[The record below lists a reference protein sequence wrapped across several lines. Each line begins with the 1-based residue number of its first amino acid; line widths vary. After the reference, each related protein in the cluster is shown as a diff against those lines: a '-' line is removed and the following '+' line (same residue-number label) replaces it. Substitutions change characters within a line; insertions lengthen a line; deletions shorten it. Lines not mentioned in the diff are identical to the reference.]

1 MGPRTNIRRLSQTAR
16 IPSSADASLAE
27 VMGTMR
33 AMRRLRPDP
42 VPDELVRELI
52 EAAMYAPSAG
62 HQQGQ
67 VFVVVTDR
75 ERIARLAV
83 VWRMVVDMYEGW
95 LGKADPRYGKDPFA
109 IRTWQAV
116 HYQRD
121 HFHETPVVILACYDQ
136 RAYMRGVKRQLGD
149 LVAAMRKAGPGR
161 ARRMLLGGLNAVEQR
176 SEAAS
181 IYPAVQNLLL
191 AARARGLAAT
201 MTTWHLFAEADVRAI
216 LEIPSDV
223 HTYALIPVGWPL
235 GNFGAVTRRPADEVV
250 RRDHW

>member
-1 MGPRTNIRRLSQTAR
+1 
-16 IPSSADASLAE
+16 
-27 VMGTMR
+27 MR

-75 ERIARLAV
+75 ERIARLAT
-83 VWRMVVDMYEGW
+83 VWRLVADMYEGW
-95 LGKADPRYGKDPFA
+95 LGKADPRYGIDPLVT
-109 IRTWQAV
+109 RTWDAV

-121 HFHETPVVILACYDQ
+121 HFHETPVVIVACYDQ
-136 RAYMRGVKRQLGD
+136 RAYMRSVKRRLGD
-149 LVAAMRKAGPGR
+149 LITALRIVGPSR
-161 ARRMLLGGLNAVEQR
+161 ARRMLLGGLNAVEHR

-181 IYPAVQNLLL
+181 VYPSIQNLLL

-201 MTTWHLFAEADVRAI
+201 MTTWHLFAEADVKRI

-223 HTYALIPVGWPL
+223 RTYAVIPIGWPL
-235 GNFGAVTRRPADEVV
+235 GRFGPVARRPADEVI
-250 RRDHW
+250 RREHW

>member
-1 MGPRTNIRRLSQTAR
+1 MS
-16 IPSSADASLAE
+16 
-27 VMGTMR
+27 TMR

-42 VPDELVRELI
+42 VSEDLVRELI

-67 VFVVVTDR
+67 VFIVVTDR
-75 ERIARLAV
+75 ARIARLAT
-83 VWRMVVDMYEGW
+83 VWRTVVDIYEGW
-95 LGKADPRYGKDPFA
+95 MGKADPRYGVEPLA
-109 IRTWQAV
+109 IRTWDAV

-121 HFHETPVVILACYDQ
+121 HFYETPVVVVACYDQ
-136 RAYMRGVKRQLGD
+136 RAYIRGVKRRIGD
-149 LVAAMRKAGPGR
+149 FFGALRMAGPGR
-161 ARRMLLGGLNAVEQR
+161 ARRMLLGGLSAIELR

-201 MTTWHLFAEADVRAI
+201 MTTWHLFAEADVKEI
-216 LEIPSDV
+216 LEIPDSV
-223 HTYALIPVGWPL
+223 RTYALIPIGWPL
-235 GNFGAVTRRPADEVV
+235 GRFGPVTRRAPEEVI

>member
-1 MGPRTNIRRLSQTAR
+1 MV
-16 IPSSADASLAE
+16 E
-27 VMGTMR
+27 VMTTMR

-67 VFVVVTDR
+67 VFIVVTDR
-75 ERIARLAV
+75 DRIARLAT

-95 LGKADPRYGKDPFA
+95 MGKADPRYGIDPLT
-109 IRTWQAV
+109 IRTWDAV

-121 HFHETPVVILACYDQ
+121 HFHETPLVIVACYDQ
-136 RAYMRGVKRQLGD
+136 RAYIRGVKSRLGD
-149 LVAAMRKAGPGR
+149 LFAALRKAGPAR
-161 ARRMLLGGLNAVEQR
+161 ATRMLTGGLIAVEMR

-181 IYPAVQNLLL
+181 IYPAIQNLLL

-201 MTTWHLFAEADVRAI
+201 MTTWHLFAESDVRKV
-216 LEIPSDV
+216 LEIPTSV
-223 HTYALIPVGWPL
+223 RTYALIPIGWPL
-235 GNFGAVTRRPADEVV
+235 GRFGPVTRRPPDDVI

>member
-1 MGPRTNIRRLSQTAR
+1 MG
-16 IPSSADASLAE
+16 E
-27 VMGTMR
+27 VMTTMR

-67 VFVVVTDR
+67 VFIVVTDR
-75 ERIARLAV
+75 DRIARLAD

-95 LGKADPRYGKDPFA
+95 MGKADPRYGVDPLVM
-109 IRTWQAV
+109 RTWDAV

-121 HFHETPVVILACYDQ
+121 HFHETPLVIVACYDQ
-136 RAYMRGVKRQLGD
+136 RAYIRGVKSKIGD
-149 LVAAMRKAGPGR
+149 LIGALRMAGAGR
-161 ARRMLLGGLNAVEQR
+161 ARRMLLGGLTAVELR

-181 IYPAVQNLLL
+181 IYPAIQNLLL

-201 MTTWHLFAEADVRAI
+201 MTTWHLFAEADVKQI
-216 LEIPSDV
+216 LEIPNNV
-223 HTYALIPVGWPL
+223 RTYALIPIGWPL
-235 GNFGAVTRRPADEVV
+235 GRFGRVTRRPPDEVI

>member
-1 MGPRTNIRRLSQTAR
+1 MT
-16 IPSSADASLAE
+16 
-27 VMGTMR
+27 TMR

-75 ERIARLAV
+75 ERIARLAS
-83 VWRMVVDMYEGW
+83 VWRFVAEMYEGW
-95 LGKADPRYGKDPFA
+95 MGKADPRYGVDPLV
-109 IRTWQAV
+109 IRTWDSI

-121 HFHETPVVILACYDQ
+121 HFHETPLVIVACYDQ
-136 RAYMRGVKRQLGD
+136 RAQLRRVKTQIGD
-149 LVAAMRKAGPGR
+149 LVAALRGAGPRR
-161 ARRMLLGGLNAVEQR
+161 AARMLAGGLVTIEHR

-201 MTTWHLFAEADVRAI
+201 MTTWHLFVEADVKEI
-216 LEIPSDV
+216 FEIPRDV
-223 HTYALIPVGWPL
+223 RTYALIPIGWPL
-235 GNFGAVTRRPADEVV
+235 GHFGPVTRRAADEVI

>member
-1 MGPRTNIRRLSQTAR
+1 MPPLRPTPPTLGGTDGSMV
-16 IPSSADASLAE
+16 E
-27 VMGTMR
+27 VMTTMR

-52 EAAMYAPSAG
+52 EAAMCAPSAG

-67 VFVVVTDR
+67 VFLVVTDR
-75 ERIARLAV
+75 DRIARLAT

-95 LGKADPRYGKDPFA
+95 MGKADPRYGIDPV
-109 IRTWQAV
+109 IVRTWDAV

-121 HFHETPVVILACYDQ
+121 HFHETPVVIVACYDQ
-136 RAYMRGVKRQLGD
+136 RAYIRGVKRRIGD
-149 LVAAMRKAGPGR
+149 MVAALRMAGPGR
-161 ARRMLLGGLNAVEQR
+161 ATRMVLGGFNAVEQR

-191 AARARGLAAT
+191 AARAHGLAAT
-201 MTTWHLFAEADVRAI
+201 MTTWHLFAEANVKEILQIPNNVR
-216 LEIPSDV
+216 
-223 HTYALIPVGWPL
+223 TYALIPIGWPL
-235 GNFGAVTRRPADEVV
+235 GRFGPVTRRPPDEVI

>member
-1 MGPRTNIRRLSQTAR
+1 MG
-16 IPSSADASLAE
+16 E
-27 VMGTMR
+27 VMTTMR

-67 VFVVVTDR
+67 VFIVVTDR
-75 ERIARLAV
+75 DRIARLAD

-95 LGKADPRYGKDPFA
+95 MGKADPRYGVDPLVM
-109 IRTWQAV
+109 RTWDAI

-121 HFHETPVVILACYDQ
+121 HFHETPLVIVACYDQ
-136 RAYMRGVKRQLGD
+136 RAYIRGVKSKIGD
-149 LVAAMRKAGPGR
+149 LVAALRLAGAGR
-161 ARRMLLGGLNAVEQR
+161 AKRMLLGGLTAVELR

-181 IYPAVQNLLL
+181 IYPAIQNLLL

-201 MTTWHLFAEADVRAI
+201 MTTWHLFAEADVKRL
-216 LEIPSDV
+216 LEVPDNV
-223 HTYALIPVGWPL
+223 RTYAVIPIGWPL
-235 GNFGAVTRRPADEVV
+235 GRFGPVTRRPPDEVI

>member
-1 MGPRTNIRRLSQTAR
+1 MA
-16 IPSSADASLAE
+16 
-27 VMGTMR
+27 TMR

-42 VPDELVRELI
+42 VPDDLLRELI
-52 EAAMYAPSAG
+52 EAAMFAPSAG

-75 ERIARLAV
+75 ERIARLAE
-83 VWRMVVDMYEGW
+83 VWRLVADLYENW
-95 LGKADPRYGKDPFA
+95 MGKADPRYGSDPLVV
-109 IRTWQAV
+109 RTWDAI

-121 HFHETPVVILACYDQ
+121 HFHETPVVIVACYDQ
-136 RAYMRGVKRQLGD
+136 RAYLGRVKRQLGD
-149 LVAAMRKAGPGR
+149 LVTALRRAGAGR
-161 ARRMLLGGLNAVEQR
+161 SRRLLLGGLTAIEQR

-191 AARARGLAAT
+191 AARSRGLAAT
-201 MTTWHLFAEADVRAI
+201 MTTWHLFAEADVKRV

-223 HTYALIPVGWPL
+223 RTYALIPIGWPL
-235 GNFGAVTRRPADEVV
+235 GRFGPVTRRPADEVI

>member
-1 MGPRTNIRRLSQTAR
+1 
-16 IPSSADASLAE
+16 
-27 VMGTMR
+27 MR

-67 VFVVVTDR
+67 VFIVVTDR
-75 ERIARLAV
+75 NRIARLAD

-95 LGKADPRYGKDPFA
+95 MGRADPRYGVDPLVMRTRDA
-109 IRTWQAV
+109 I

-121 HFHETPVVILACYDQ
+121 HFHETPLVIVACYDQ
-136 RAYMRGVKRQLGD
+136 RAYIQGVKSKIGD
-149 LVAAMRKAGPGR
+149 LVAALRLAGAGR
-161 ARRMLLGGLNAVEQR
+161 AKRMLLGGLTAVELR

-181 IYPAVQNLLL
+181 IYPAIQNLLL

-201 MTTWHLFAEADVRAI
+201 MTTWHLFAEADVKRI
-216 LEIPSDV
+216 LEVPDNIR
-223 HTYALIPVGWPL
+223 TYALIPIGWPL
-235 GNFGAVTRRPADEVV
+235 GRFGPVTRRPPDEVI

>member
-1 MGPRTNIRRLSQTAR
+1 MTS
-16 IPSSADASLAE
+16 
-27 VMGTMR
+27 MR

-42 VPDELVRELI
+42 VPESLVRELI

-67 VFVVVTDR
+67 VFIVVTDR
-75 ERIARLAV
+75 ERIARLAE
-83 VWRMVVDMYEGW
+83 VWRLVADLYEDW
-95 LGKADPRYGKDPFA
+95 MGKADPRYGTDPLVM
-109 IRTWQAV
+109 RTWDAV

-121 HFHETPVVILACYDQ
+121 HFHETPLVIVACYDQ
-136 RAYMRGVKRQLGD
+136 RAYLGRVKRQLGG
-149 LVAAMRKAGPGR
+149 LVAALRKVGPGR
-161 ARRMLLGGLNAVEQR
+161 SRRLLLGGLSAIENR

-201 MTTWHLFAEADVRAI
+201 MTTWHLFAEADVKRV
-216 LEIPSDV
+216 LEIPSGV
-223 HTYALIPVGWPL
+223 RTYAIIPVGWPL
-235 GNFGAVTRRPADEVV
+235 GRFGPVTRRPAAEVI

>member
-1 MGPRTNIRRLSQTAR
+1 MT
-16 IPSSADASLAE
+16 
-27 VMGTMR
+27 TMR

-75 ERIARLAV
+75 ERIRRLASI
-83 VWRMVVDMYEGW
+83 WRYVADLYEGW
-95 LGKADPRYGKDPFA
+95 LGKADPRYGVDPMVM
-109 IRTWQAV
+109 RTWDAV

-121 HFHETPVVILACYDQ
+121 HFHETPLVIVACYDQ
-136 RAYMRGVKRQLGD
+136 RAQLRRVKRQIGD
-149 LVAAMRKAGPGR
+149 LVAALRSAGPRR
-161 ARRMLLGGLNAVEQR
+161 ATRMLLGGLITIENR

-201 MTTWHLFAEADVRAI
+201 MTTWHLFAEADVRET

-223 HTYALIPVGWPL
+223 RTYALIPIGWPL
-235 GNFGAVTRRPADEVV
+235 GRFGPVTRRATDEVI

>member
-1 MGPRTNIRRLSQTAR
+1 MS
-16 IPSSADASLAE
+16 E
-27 VMGTMR
+27 VMTTMR

-52 EAAMYAPSAG
+52 EAAMCAPSAG

-67 VFVVVTDR
+67 VFIVVNDR
-75 ERIARLAV
+75 DRIARLAD

-95 LGKADPRYGKDPFA
+95 MGKADPRYGVDPLVM
-109 IRTWQAV
+109 RTWDAV

-121 HFHETPVVILACYDQ
+121 HFHETPLVIVACYDQ
-136 RAYMRGVKRQLGD
+136 RAYIRGVKSKIGD
-149 LVAAMRKAGPGR
+149 LAAALRTAGAGR
-161 ARRMLLGGLNAVEQR
+161 ARRMLLGGLSTVELR

-181 IYPAVQNLLL
+181 IYPAIQNLLL

-201 MTTWHLFAEADVRAI
+201 MTTWHLFAEADVKEI
-216 LEIPSDV
+216 LDIPNNV
-223 HTYALIPVGWPL
+223 RTYALIPIGWPL
-235 GNFGAVTRRPADEVV
+235 GRFGPVTRRPADEVI